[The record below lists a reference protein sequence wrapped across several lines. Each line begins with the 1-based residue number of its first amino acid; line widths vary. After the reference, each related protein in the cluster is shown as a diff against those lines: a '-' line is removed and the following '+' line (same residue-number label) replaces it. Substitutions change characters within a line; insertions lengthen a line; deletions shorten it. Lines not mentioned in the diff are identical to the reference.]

1 MPARTATPY
10 AATAPGARDT
20 AGEGAGVPELAPRAE
35 LPLWAELPLH
45 GAARGR
51 PAAATAAG
59 VSAEFLPLQAVAVTA
74 GPRTGIGPSLLV
86 DRKAP
91 CQVERHQ

>member
-20 AGEGAGVPELAPRAE
+20 ACEGAGVPELALR
-35 LPLWAELPLH
+35 AELPLH
-45 GAARGR
+45 GAAPPAGR
-51 PAAATAAG
+51 SQPPAAG
-59 VSAEFLPLQAVAVTA
+59 VPAEFLPLQAVAVTA
-74 GPRTGIGPSLLV
+74 GPPTGIGPSLLV
-86 DRKAP
+86 DRKAS

>member
-20 AGEGAGVPELAPRAE
+20 ACEGAGVPELALRAE

-45 GAARGR
+45 GAAPPAGRSQPR
-51 PAAATAAG
+51 PASRQ
-59 VSAEFLPLQAVAVTA
+59 SAFRFRPQ
-74 GPRTGIGPSLLV
+74 
-86 DRKAP
+86 
-91 CQVERHQ
+91 Q